1 VNSLDEEQ
9 HRQEALRGIRRF
21 LIQRRSPRVVVSGIL
36 MLTAFTG
43 FFSSRAMLKW
53 GLDAMWLRY
62 PLAVLVAW
70 GVFLLLVRV
79 WAERER
85 DSIDW
90 NDESTRHGD
99 LPAPRT
105 PKLESRTAKSESNS
119 KIRWFD
125 WIDIPDVADA
135 EGCLLGLAFLVGL
148 IAFGWTM
155 GMLAGLIAEADS
167 LLAEVLLDA
176 VLIAA
181 FYHRL
186 RRLQP
191 RWWLAGAV
199 RQTRGPV
206 IGAIIF
212 LMIFGLTAHHF
223 VPAAKSIGGVWK
235 EIRNSPA
242 LRH

>member
-1 VNSLDEEQ
+1 
-9 HRQEALRGIRRF
+9 
-21 LIQRRSPRVVVSGIL
+21 
-36 MLTAFTG
+36 
-43 FFSSRAMLKW
+43 
-53 GLDAMWLRY
+53 MWLRY

-85 DSIDW
+85 DTIDW
-90 NDESTRHGD
+90 NDEPARRGE

-105 PKLESRTAKSESNS
+105 PIFESSA

-125 WIDIPDVADA
+125 WIELPDFADG

-148 IAFGWTM
+148 IAFGWTV

-186 RRLQP
+186 SRLKP

-223 VPAAKSIGGVWK
+223 TPTAKSIGGVWR
-235 EIRNSPA
+235 EVTGPPS
-242 LRH
+242 RHH